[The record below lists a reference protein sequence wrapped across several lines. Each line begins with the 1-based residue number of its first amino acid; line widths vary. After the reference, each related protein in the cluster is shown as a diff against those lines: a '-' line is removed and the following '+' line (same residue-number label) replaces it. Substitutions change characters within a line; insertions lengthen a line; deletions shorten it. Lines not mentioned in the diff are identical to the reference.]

1 MTDPHA
7 GAHAMPAHGHEAHAG
22 PRFQDYMRTFY
33 LLLVLTVASY
43 VVYVTMHDPHGSNV
57 GAAGIIMVLAVIKS
71 SLVISIFMHLLF
83 DFKKLYGIIIP
94 VVILCIM
101 ATFIFLVDQ
110 VMPWRRMHAAEQ
122 QSTQQELPP
131 ARH

>member
-7 GAHAMPAHGHEAHAG
+7 GAHAMPAHGHETHAG

-33 LLLVLTVASY
+33 ALMVLTVASY
-43 VVYVTMHDPHGSNV
+43 VVYVTMGHGPGS
-57 GAAGIIMVLAVIKS
+57 AGIILVLAIFKS

-83 DFKKLYGIIIP
+83 DWKKLYGIIIP

-110 VMPWRRMHAAEQ
+110 VMPWRRMHAADE
-122 QSTQQELPP
+122 QSTQQQLPP